1 MTVDVRPV
9 SPDRDLDTLI
19 RLPWRL
25 YADDPAWVPP
35 LLMDRRQSLDPKHPF
50 FREVD
55 WQGFLAWRGE
65 QCVGRISA
73 QIDRR
78 YEALGVEG
86 LGLFGML
93 DADDDAEVHAAL
105 LAAAEAWLAE
115 RGCTRV
121 EGPFNL
127 GVNQE
132 LGQLV
137 EGFETPPF
145 FMMAHGLR
153 WTPGY
158 LDAAGYEKAT
168 DLLAYQVYSQFDRPA
183 AMVRVVER
191 VSNRMKLRTLDR
203 ARAED
208 EFRTMCSIFNDAW
221 SNNWRFV
228 PFGEDEMITIGKE
241 MLMVIDADQ
250 IQIAEVDGEPAA
262 FCVLL
267 PNINEAIADLNGRL
281 APFGWAKLLWRLK
294 VRYPS
299 TARVPLMGV
308 RRDFQTGR
316 LGAAL
321 AFSVIDGV
329 RTACGRR
336 GIGQVELS
344 WILEDNLP
352 MRHMLEA
359 IGGVVTKRYRMYG
372 RDLPALLSRPPMS
385 SPSFDARL
393 ASSPK

>member
-1 MTVDVRPV
+1 MTVAVRPV
-9 SPDRDLDTLI
+9 SSRQDLDRFI

-25 YADDPAWVPP
+25 YETDPAWVPP

-65 QCVGRISA
+65 ECVGRISA
-73 QIDRR
+73 QQDRR
-78 YEALGVEG
+78 YAALGAPE

-93 DADDDAEVHAAL
+93 DAVDDAEVHAAL
-105 LAAAEAWLAE
+105 IAAAEGWVRE
-115 RGCTRV
+115 RGCTRI

-153 WTPGY
+153 WTPGH
-158 LDAAGYEKAT
+158 LESAGYAKAQ
-168 DLLAYQVYSQFDRPA
+168 DLLAYQVHSQFDRPP
-183 AMVRVVER
+183 AMVRVVDR
-191 VSNRMKLRTLDR
+191 VGDRMQLRTLDR
-203 ARAED
+203 SRAEE
-208 EFRTMCSIFNDAW
+208 EFRTLAAIFNDAW

-228 PFGEDEMITIGKE
+228 PFAEDELIAIGKE

-262 FCVLL
+262 FGVLL

-281 APFGWAKLLWRLK
+281 LPFGWAKLLWRLK

-308 RRDFQTGR
+308 RREHQAGR

-321 AFSVIDGV
+321 AFSVIDGMRSV
-329 RTACGRR
+329 SGRR

-372 RDLPALLSRPPMS
+372 RDLPAGG
-385 SPSFDARL
+385 
-393 ASSPK
+393 